1 MLNIDQSQTQQHDA
15 LEGHSLV
22 LVQSQV
28 LGALIGRYTRDIPIK
43 HERLISPFRTTINMG
58 VSGNDVLNTNS
69 RHLRCC
75 GYILNLS
82 LMVLK

>member
-28 LGALIGRYTRDIPIK
+28 LGALIG
-43 HERLISPFRTTINMG
+43 
-58 VSGNDVLNTNS
+58 
-69 RHLRCC
+69 
-75 GYILNLS
+75 
-82 LMVLK
+82 